1 MDEIKGIEVGG
12 TVYGLNDENA
22 RTVAEANQTNIG
34 TLDDLTT
41 EEKSNLVEAIN
52 EVASGGGGQ
61 LDKMFFGSTKT
72 VDLTFDFY
80 NCYSA
85 EEVLEEN
92 AEAIAKFAQLKKGI
106 LFVSAFQDFQGDSGN
121 TSNVCFFTD
130 HCTVPL
136 TPSDN
141 KETSALLSFFY
152 NSANSWG
159 FAFNIISGH
168 GGSERRRTLRF
179 EYEGGSAYYAI
190 DGSHVVEGS
199 DLQADVSFSFSQYE

>member
-1 MDEIKGIEVGG
+1 MEIKGIEVSGE
-12 TVYGLNDENA
+12 VYDVADENA
-22 RTVAEANQTNIG
+22 RTVAKANQTNIG

-72 VDLTFDFY
+72 VDLTFDFF

-106 LFVSAFQDFQGDSGN
+106 LFVNAFQDFLGDSGN
-121 TSNVCFFTD
+121 TSNVCFFTGQ
-130 HCTVPL
+130 CTVPL

-141 KETSALLSFFY
+141 KETSALLTFFY

-159 FAFNIISGH
+159 FAFYIISGN
-168 GGSERRRTLRF
+168 GGSERRRTLCF
-179 EYEGGSAYYAI
+179 EYEGRSAYYTI
-190 DGSHVVEGS
+190 DGNPVIEGS